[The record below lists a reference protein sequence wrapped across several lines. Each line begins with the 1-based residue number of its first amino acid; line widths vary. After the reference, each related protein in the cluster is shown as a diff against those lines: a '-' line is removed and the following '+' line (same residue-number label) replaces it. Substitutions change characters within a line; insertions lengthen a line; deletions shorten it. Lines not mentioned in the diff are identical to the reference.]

1 MDADYVLP
9 DAQLLARC
17 RQDFF
22 RAQGPGGQHTNRTE
36 SAVRITHLSTQ
47 ISLQCQAHRERARNL
62 ADALWRL
69 RIRLA
74 CTQRG
79 LADPAWIIPW
89 IKGSRIIIGANAT
102 AYPQVIAVLLDT
114 LSAEHGVLAQA
125 ADKLGISSSQIT
137 KCLTADK
144 EVHMAANKLREQF
157 SLGALHG

>member
-1 MDADYVLP
+1 MDADYVLS

-36 SAVRITHLSTQ
+36 SAVRLTHVPTQ
-47 ISLQCQAHRERARNL
+47 ISLQCQAHRERARNV

-74 CTQRG
+74 CTLRG
-79 LADPAWIIPW
+79 LSDPAWITPW
-89 IKGSRIIIGANAT
+89 VKGSRIIIGPNAA
-102 AYPQVIAVLLDT
+102 AYPQVVAVLLDALLT
-114 LSAEHGVLAQA
+114 HSGALALT
-125 ADKLGISSSQIT
+125 ADELGISSSQIT